1 MNLPNFTITPN
12 TLTLI
17 TTYQCTAACPNCC
30 FACSP
35 MKKERLTYQDL
46 IYSIEKTHTSF
57 PSIKLVVF
65 TGGEP
70 FILDNDLLKAINY
83 ATQRKLGTRIV
94 TNAFWA
100 KSYKKA
106 YLTLRKYKNNG
117 LTEINYSTGD
127 EHQEFIPYENI
138 VFAVRAAL
146 DLSLSVAVNV
156 ETHDTKKFKA
166 NILKNDVRLL
176 KYSNNKNF
184 IVTGGLWAFKN
195 SEPTSQTDVLLQK
208 HKTNELRDKACDTL
222 FSNIAISPKK
232 TLFSCCGFFVDK
244 TKYLQ
249 FGKLDQ
255 DNLADCYFEQYDDLL
270 KLWLFISGPQVVAE
284 FINNHRKDKQIECFG
299 KHPCSICEKI
309 YTDASNLLILNDNY
323 KKIYPQIIL
332 KHRINMS
339 IYKKKGDPNEYL

>member
-1 MNLPNFTITPN
+1 M
-12 TLTLI
+12 
-17 TTYQCTAACPNCC
+17 
-30 FACSP
+30 
-35 MKKERLTYQDL
+35 
-46 IYSIEKTHTSF
+46 
-57 PSIKLVVF
+57 
-65 TGGEP
+65 
-70 FILDNDLLKAINY
+70 
-83 ATQRKLGTRIV
+83 
-94 TNAFWA
+94 
-100 KSYKKA
+100 
-106 YLTLRKYKNNG
+106 
-117 LTEINYSTGD
+117 
-127 EHQEFIPYENI
+127 
-138 VFAVRAAL
+138 
-146 DLSLSVAVNV
+146 
-156 ETHDTKKFKA
+156 
-166 NILKNDVRLL
+166 
-176 KYSNNKNF
+176 
-184 IVTGGLWAFKN
+184 
-195 SEPTSQTDVLLQK
+195 QK